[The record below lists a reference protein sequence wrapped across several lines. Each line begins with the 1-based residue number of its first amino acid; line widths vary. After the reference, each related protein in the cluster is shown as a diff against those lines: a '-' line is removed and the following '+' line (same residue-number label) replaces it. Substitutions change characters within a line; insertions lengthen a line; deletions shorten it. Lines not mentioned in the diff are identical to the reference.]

1 MGGRPLRARG
11 AQIRGGGQGSGK
23 PISKAV
29 SASYGFEEA
38 TGAVQLKLADAPPG
52 ESRPVESN
60 TVALMIIGETTAAT
74 ATIVLVD
81 DLTGVELAKYEGI
94 ELAIAM

>member
-1 MGGRPLRARG
+1 
-11 AQIRGGGQGSGK
+11 
-23 PISKAV
+23 V